1 MTKVA
6 AFDVDGVVVDLS
18 KDWWDYLQNY
28 TSQYIPF
35 EEVSKSYDFASHYT
49 DICPNVAHAFW
60 KSRNLYDNATPIP
73 GVVEAVKAFKDAG
86 YHIVFV
92 SHIEG
97 DHEKSKF
104 DFLNKHFPFMDG
116 YVASREKG
124 YVQATIAFDDRL
136 EHLAHYEKINPD
148 CITVWVDNGHDQ
160 PENVEGYR
168 PCVAMDQEVWEE
180 KFRIISILN
189 FTDRKYRNVNNRDV
203 K

>member
-1 MTKVA
+1 MGLFA
-6 AFDVDGVVVDLS
+6 
-18 KDWWDYLQNY
+18 NY
-28 TSQYIPF
+28 TSQHIPF
-35 EEVSKSYDFASHYT
+35 EEVSKSYNFASHYT

-97 DHEKSKF
+97 DHGKSKF
-104 DFLNKHFPFMDG
+104 DFLNRHFPFMDG

-160 PENVEGYR
+160 PEDVESYYVSQVMEQR
-168 PCVAMDQEVWEE
+168 DWADTRYIADLV
-180 KFRIISILN
+180 N
-189 FTDRKYRNVNNRDV
+189 FADLHYYQR
-203 K
+203 